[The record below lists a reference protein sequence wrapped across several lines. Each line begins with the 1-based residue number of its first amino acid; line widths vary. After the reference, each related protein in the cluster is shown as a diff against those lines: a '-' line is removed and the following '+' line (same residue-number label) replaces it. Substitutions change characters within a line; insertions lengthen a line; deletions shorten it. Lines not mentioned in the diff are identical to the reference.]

1 MDVNV
6 KHYGIMG
13 KSKIRHQLL
22 QAGYADV
29 PWIYKKETMG
39 KMWNQDFY
47 TRYQKSSTHGKLVK
61 LP

>member
-1 MDVNV
+1 MNCHWNLGSCKNSVGVNI

-29 PWIYKKETMG
+29 PKI
-39 KMWNQDFY
+39 
-47 TRYQKSSTHGKLVK
+47 
-61 LP
+61 